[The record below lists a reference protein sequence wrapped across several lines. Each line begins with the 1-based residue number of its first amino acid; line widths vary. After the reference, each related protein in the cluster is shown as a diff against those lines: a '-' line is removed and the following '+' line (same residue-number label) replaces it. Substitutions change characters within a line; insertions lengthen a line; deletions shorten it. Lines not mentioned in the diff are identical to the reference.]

1 MRIFALSLVA
11 SALLCGAVPAH
22 LPKKF
27 HRGHHLLQTEAAA
40 ADLITSLPGAPK
52 DISFKQYAGIRHV
65 FLVLTTVTC
74 RIC

>member
-1 MRIFALSLVA
+1 MRIFALLLG

-22 LPKKF
+22 VPKKY

-52 DISFKQYAGIRHV
+52 DISFKQYAGITIRRLEGDAGVTMHV
-65 FLVLTTVTC
+65 
-74 RIC
+74 